1 MRVGLIQNTR
11 LMAVLLALIVVA
23 GMSAYVNLPR
33 LEDPAITNR
42 LAYVVTDFPGASAE
56 RVESLVTDPIE
67 AALRE
72 IAEIKTL
79 NSNSRRGISA
89 IAVELDDKVK
99 DADAVWSLVRDKL
112 SDAAPGQVRTAVTN

>member
-1 MRVGLIQNTR
+1 MSTCHGWKIRR
-11 LMAVLLALIVVA
+11 LQTGWLT
-23 GMSAYVNLPR
+23 S
-33 LEDPAITNR
+33 
-42 LAYVVTDFPGASAE
+42 VTDFPGASAE